1 MSDEQYTEG
10 ERPEPREQSPETE
23 GLEQSAPQAESA
35 EPAPREQAPAPQEPA
50 TQEQAPAPAPAAE
63 GERPSRPEQGTEG
76 ERPFRRER
84 DGPDGDRPYRRE
96 QGPEGRD
103 GDDRMGRGRGGKTFF
118 KKKVCRFCVQ
128 KLKAD
133 YKDADTL
140 RRFITERGKILPKRI
155 TGTCAK
161 HQRALA
167 AAIKQARIIA
177 LLPFVSD

>member
-1 MSDEQYTEG
+1 MSDEKYVEG
-10 ERPEPREQSPETE
+10 EKPYNPEQ
-23 GLEQSAPQAESA
+23 
-35 EPAPREQAPAPQEPA
+35 
-50 TQEQAPAPAPAAE
+50 AAE
-63 GERPSRPEQGTEG
+63 GDRPPRREPGAEG
-76 ERPFRRER
+76 ERPFRRDHGTDVR
-84 DGPDGDRPYRRE
+84 
-96 QGPEGRD
+96 EGRD
-103 GDDRMGRGRGGKTFF
+103 GEDRMGRGGRGGKPFF

-167 AAIKQARIIA
+167 VAIKQARVIA